1 MPGSET
7 RLLLRRGGS
16 GSGSDSGSGS
26 ESSDENEPIL
36 ESTAGPKIPSE
47 RSPDLPSR
55 EDLSVVQ
62 RSWVDPEP
70 NYRGPES
77 NLPSNGDQKINE
89 LASNDY
95 AEKEQ
100 QLLNKK
106 NLRKTS
112 VRLDLLFMVS

>member
-1 MPGSET
+1 MRREI
-7 RLLLRRGGS
+7 LLRRGAGGS
-16 GSGSDSGSGS
+16 GSCSDSGSGS
-26 ESSDENEPIL
+26 ESSDDNEPIL
-36 ESTAGPKIPSE
+36 ESTAGQKIPSE

-55 EDLSVVQ
+55 EDLYVVQ

-77 NLPSNGDQKINE
+77 NLPLKRDQNINE
-89 LASNDY
+89 PATNDSVQ
-95 AEKEQ
+95 KEQ

-112 VRLDLLFMVS
+112 VRLDLLFMVL